1 MIRRHQ
7 SQNETVKDIFSKE
20 IKKMTTTGAITEKIN
35 VFGTMKGSI
44 FQRIPG
50 TGIINLL
57 GGI

>member
-1 MIRRHQ
+1 
-7 SQNETVKDIFSKE
+7 
-20 IKKMTTTGAITEKIN
+20 MTTTGAITEKIN